1 MGRVRTP
8 REMNDA
14 AEIGLKISRL
24 RLSRH
29 MTQEQL
35 AEKIGVD
42 RITMLRLE
50 NGKRIPDA
58 TTIIA
63 LSEALS
69 ITPGEFFPSR
79 LAPNKTEPPAF
90 SDLRRLIGRMT
101 EPDKDLFCAFVTKA
115 ATAFIH
121 EEAV

>member
-8 REMNDA
+8 QEMNDA

-50 NGKRIPDA
+50 NGKRVPDA
-58 TTIIA
+58 ATIIA
-63 LSEALS
+63 LSEVLS
-69 ITPGEFFPSR
+69 IPPGEFFPSR
-79 LAPNKTEPPAF
+79 LTPKKIEPPAYTN
-90 SDLRRLIGRMT
+90 LQRMIGRMP
-101 EPDKDLFCAFVTKA
+101 EADKDLFCAFVMKA

>member
-8 REMNDA
+8 RELRDA

-69 ITPGEFFPSR
+69 VAPGEFFPSH
-79 LAPNKTEPPAF
+79 LVPNKPETPAYY
-90 SDLRRLIGRMT
+90 DLQRMIERMT
-101 EPDKDLFCAFVTKA
+101 EPDKDLFCAFVMKA